1 MNVSLIANMYMI
13 DNIIFMDTQI
23 TNYWFSNY
31 KYATALVISSVQV
44 GTVQVKISLKKISHF
59 GVNFE
64 NVKIHTHVYQNPE
77 QFITLSNKYEFC
89 K

>member
-1 MNVSLIANMYMI
+1 MDVSLIANMYMI

-44 GTVQVKISLKKISHF
+44 GTVQVKSH
-59 GVNFE
+59 
-64 NVKIHTHVYQNPE
+64 
-77 QFITLSNKYEFC
+77 
-89 K
+89 